1 MALPLNYSFRNVL
14 VRWRATIA
22 TVLGIAL
29 VVFVFV
35 LLQSL
40 AAGIEKSSG
49 NTGDP
54 RNVLVTRKGS
64 TAESASLISRETLRE
79 IQYFEEI
86 ARNERGEPVI
96 SADVLVIASLPRRD
110 GSGEANVL
118 LRGITPRGIELRPQ
132 VKLAQAPT
140 NVLVAEATSTNAET
154 AVGPTQ
160 RMLRGVKRWLSSEPA
175 VVAGR
180 WFAPGRREV
189 VVSEKL
195 ARRFKNFGLGESF
208 KTGPATLTVVGWMDG
223 GGSAFDSE
231 CWLDADECRSLFERD
246 LYSSLL
252 IRPVDEAAGRRL
264 LKRVEEDR
272 RFKLKAEREVEY
284 YRKQTM
290 TAEPIK
296 WLGGFLAV
304 MMSVGAVFAA
314 MNTMY
319 ASVGA
324 RTREIG
330 TLRVLGFRRRSV
342 VLALL
347 IEGALLA
354 AAGGAVGCAIAFLW
368 NGYSTATMG
377 WETFSEIVFEFT
389 ITPRLVAEGMIFAV
403 IVGVIGS
410 LLPAVR
416 ASRLPV
422 ISALKAV

>member
-1 MALPLNYSFRNVL
+1 MALPLRYSFRNVL
-14 VRWRATIA
+14 IRWRSTLA

-54 RNVLVTRKGS
+54 RNIMIVRKGS
-64 TAESASLISRETLRE
+64 TAESASLISRENLRE
-79 IQYFEEI
+79 IQYFEEV

-96 SADVLVIASLPRRD
+96 SADVLVLVNLPRSD

-118 LRGITPRGIELRPQ
+118 LRGVSARGVELRPQ
-132 VKLAQAPT
+132 VRL
-140 NVLVAEATSTNAET
+140 
-154 AVGPTQ
+154 
-160 RMLRGVKRWLSSEPA
+160 
-175 VVAGR
+175 VAGR
-180 WFAPGRREV
+180 WFAPGKREI
-189 VVSEKL
+189 VVSSRL
-195 ARRFKNFGLGESF
+195 ANRFANFGIGQSF
-208 KTGPATLTVVGWMDG
+208 KAGTARFTVVGWLDG

-231 CWLDADECRSLFERD
+231 CWMDADECRSVFERD
-246 LYSSLL
+246 LYSSFLV
-252 IRPVDEAAGRRL
+252 RPVDDSAAIKFLERIEA
-264 LKRVEEDR
+264 DR
-272 RFKLKAEREVEY
+272 RFTLKAEKEVEY

-290 TAEPIK
+290 TAAPIK
-296 WLGGFLAV
+296 WLGGFLAI

-319 ASVGA
+319 ASIGA

-354 AAGGAVGCAIAFLW
+354 LIGGVMGCGVAYLW
-368 NGYSTATMG
+368 NGYTTATMG
-377 WETFSEIVFEFT
+377 FETFSEIVFEFT
-389 ITPRLVAEGMIFAV
+389 VTPRLMVEGLVFAV
-403 IVGVIGS
+403 FVGLLGS
-410 LLPAVR
+410 FLPSVR

-422 ISALKAV
+422 IAALKSV

>member
-1 MALPLNYSFRNVL
+1 MALPLRYSFRNVL
-14 VRWRATIA
+14 VRWRSTIA

-40 AAGIEKSSG
+40 AEGIEKSSG

-54 RNVLVTRKGS
+54 RNILVTRKGS
-64 TAESASLISRETLRE
+64 TAESASLISRENLRE
-79 IQYFEEI
+79 IQYFEEV

-96 SADVLVIASLPRRD
+96 SADVLVIASLPRMD

-132 VKLAQAPT
+132 VKLVPGLT
-140 NVLVAEATSTNAET
+140 NVSAERRFGSAS
-154 AVGPTQ
+154 P
-160 RMLRGVKRWLSSEPA
+160 L
-175 VVAGR
+175 VAGR
-180 WFAPGRREV
+180 WFTPGRREI

-195 ARRFKNFGLGESF
+195 ARRFAKFGIGESF
-208 KTGPATLTVVGWMDG
+208 KTGTATLKVVGWMDG

-246 LYSSLL
+246 LYSSFL
-252 IRPVDEAAGRRL
+252 IRPGDEAAGERL
-264 LKRVEEDR
+264 LKRIEADR
-272 RFKLKAEREVEY
+272 RFKLKAEKEVEY

-290 TAEPIK
+290 TAAPIK

-354 AAGGAVGCAIAFLW
+354 MVGGAVGCAIAFGW
-368 NGYSTATMG
+368 NGYTTATMG
-377 WETFSEIVFEFT
+377 FETFSEIVFEFT
-389 ITPRLVAEGMIFAV
+389 VTPRLVVEGLVFAV
-403 IVGVIGS
+403 IVGLMGS

-422 ISALKAV
+422 MAALKAV

>member
-40 AAGIEKSSG
+40 AAGIEQSSG

-64 TAESASLISRETLRE
+64 TAESASLISRENLRE
-79 IQYFEEI
+79 IQYFTEI

-96 SADVLVIASLPRRD
+96 SADVLVIASLPRLD

-132 VKLAQAPT
+132 VKLVAGIT
-140 NVLVAEATSTNAET
+140 NVPAGRTFGT
-154 AVGPTQ
+154 AAQ
-160 RMLRGVKRWLSSEPA
+160 L
-175 VVAGR
+175 VAGR
-180 WFAPGRREV
+180 WFTPGRREV

-195 ARRFKNFGLGESF
+195 ARRFANFGLGESF
-208 KTGPATLTVVGWMDG
+208 KTGPTTLTVVGWMDG

-246 LYSSLL
+246 MYSSLL
-252 IRPVDEAAGRRL
+252 IRPVDEAAGQRL
-264 LKRVEEDR
+264 LKRIEEDR

-314 MNTMY
+314 MNTRY

-347 IEGALLA
+347 IEGAFLA
-354 AAGGAVGCAIAFLW
+354 VAGGAVGCAIAFLW

-389 ITPRLVAEGMIFAV
+389 ITPRLVVEGLIFAV
-403 IVGVIGS
+403 IVGVMGS

-416 ASRLPV
+416 ASRRPV

>member
-1 MALPLNYSFRNVL
+1 MALPLRYSFRNVL
-14 VRWRATIA
+14 IRWRSTFA

-54 RNVLVTRKGS
+54 RNIMIVRKGS
-64 TAESASLISRETLRE
+64 TAESASLISRENLRE

-86 ARNERGEPVI
+86 ARNDRGEPII
-96 SADVLVIASLPRRD
+96 SADVLVLVNLPRSD

-118 LRGITPRGIELRPQ
+118 LRGVSPRGVELRPQ
-132 VKLAQAPT
+132 VRL
-140 NVLVAEATSTNAET
+140 
-154 AVGPTQ
+154 
-160 RMLRGVKRWLSSEPA
+160 
-175 VVAGR
+175 VAGR
-180 WFAPGRREV
+180 WFTPGKREI
-189 VVSEKL
+189 VVSSRM
-195 ARRFKNFGLGESF
+195 ANRFANFGIGQSF
-208 KTGPATLTVVGWMDG
+208 KAGTANFTVVGWLDG

-231 CWLDADECRSLFERD
+231 CWMDADECRSVFERD
-246 LYSSLL
+246 LYSSFLV
-252 IRPVDEAAGRRL
+252 RPVDESAATKFLERI
-264 LKRVEEDR
+264 EADR
-272 RFKLKAEREVEY
+272 RFKLKAEKEVEY

-290 TAEPIK
+290 TAAPIK
-296 WLGGFLAV
+296 WLGGFLAI

-319 ASVGA
+319 ASIGA

-354 AAGGAVGCAIAFLW
+354 LIGGIVGCGVAYLW
-368 NGYSTATMG
+368 NGYTTATMG
-377 WETFSEIVFEFT
+377 FETFSEIVFEFT
-389 ITPRLVAEGMIFAV
+389 VTPRLMAEGLIFAV
-403 IVGVIGS
+403 LVGLLGS
-410 LLPAVR
+410 FLPSVR

-422 ISALKAV
+422 IAALKSV